1 MAPLSHELVSLSG
14 GQFRPVGY
22 GQFQPVW
29 GGQFKSVEGG
39 QFNRILQLKAGLLV
53 AMRHPE
59 VFVAIMCG

>member
-39 QFNRILQLKAGLLV
+39 QFHRILQLSSNTLILIL
-53 AMRHPE
+53 P
-59 VFVAIMCG
+59 I

>member
-39 QFNRILQLKAGLLV
+39 RFHRILQLAEDQPKISRRIFEDLK
-53 AMRHPE
+53 
-59 VFVAIMCG
+59 